1 MRMRTA
7 TTLARSMVLATA
19 VTLAA
24 CVTGDEDRP
33 GRARA
38 EAGKAEHSGSMSAGA
53 LRDHA
58 LESVKQKTI
67 AWVPAGLGT
76 PLTQTWTDRI
86 RRGAEALGMKFVLR
100 DANWDPR
107 RQAEA
112 VQALVNERPD
122 VLVVHNFD
130 VQLLAKLI
138 QQAERAGIYVIQV
151 NMVSNY
157 KSDAFVG
164 ADFIEVGRRSA
175 EDMVARC
182 GGGKTS
188 GKIAIVQGDLTSGAS
203 LALMEGAQPVFDA
216 HPEIKIV
223 SNQSGAWD
231 RSKAHEITATV
242 LKQHPD
248 LCATWGHWDQMQYG
262 AATAVDEA
270 GLAGKV
276 GVFMSDHSTITCEA
290 IGKGIVTQS
299 YAYSVPE
306 QGEAIVTLANW
317 LLQSGLPPG
326 SARAAIYSRLY
337 KIDASNWNQPGLCY
351 G

>member
-1 MRMRTA
+1 MHKVATVLVAAVFLGGCVSGGEEKQRPTA
-7 TTLARSMVLATA
+7 
-19 VTLAA
+19 AA
-24 CVTGDEDRP
+24 G
-33 GRARA
+33 AA
-38 EAGKAEHSGSMSAGA
+38 ETKGSMSSAELRNRALGVVAG
-53 LRDHA
+53 
-58 LESVKQKTI
+58 KTI
-67 AWVPAGLGT
+67 AWVPVGLGT
-76 PLTQTWTDRI
+76 PLTETWTERI
-86 RRGAEALGMKFVLR
+86 RRGAESLGMKFTMR
-100 DANWDPR
+100 DPNWDPR

-112 VQALVNERPD
+112 VQTLVNERPD

-164 ADFIEVGRRSA
+164 ADFLEVGRRIA
-175 EDMVARC
+175 EDMVAHC
-182 GGGKTS
+182 GGGKSS

-203 LALMEGAQPVFDA
+203 LALMEGAKPVLDA
-216 HPEIKIV
+216 HPELRIV
-223 SNQSGAWD
+223 SNQSAAWD

-270 GLAGKV
+270 GLKGKV
-276 GVFMSDHSTITCEA
+276 AVFMSDHSKITCDG
-290 IGKGIVTQS
+290 IGKGLVTQS
-299 YAYSVPE
+299 YGYSVPE
-306 QGEAIVTLANW
+306 QGDAIVTIANW

-326 SARAAIYSRLY
+326 TARTAIYSPLV
-337 KIDASNWNQPGLCY
+337 KIDSSNWQRPGLCY

>member
-1 MRMRTA
+1 MRGFA
-7 TTLARSMVLATA
+7 EIVLATWIVA
-19 VTLAA
+19 TG
-24 CVTGDEDRP
+24 CVTDGGER
-33 GRARA
+33 RAA
-38 EAGKAEHSGSMSAGA
+38 KAEGGAAEVKGSMSSAD
-53 LRDHA
+53 LRDRA
-58 LESVKQKTI
+58 LGSVAGKTI
-67 AWVPAGLGT
+67 AWVPVGLGT
-76 PLTQTWTDRI
+76 PLTETWTEKI
-86 RRGAEALGMKFVLR
+86 RRGAESLGMKFILR

-112 VQALVNERPD
+112 VQTLVNEHPD

-138 QQAERAGIYVIQV
+138 QQAERSGISVIQV

-164 ADFIEVGRRSA
+164 ADFIEVGRRVA

-182 GGGKTS
+182 GGGKSS
-188 GKIAIVQGDLTSGAS
+188 GKIAVVQGDLTSGVS
-203 LALMEGAQPVFDA
+203 LALMEGAKPVLDA
-216 HPEIKIV
+216 HPEVKIV

-231 RSKAHEITATV
+231 RTKAHEITATV
-242 LKQHPD
+242 LKQHPH

-262 AATAVDEA
+262 AATAVEEA

-276 GVFMSDHSTITCEA
+276 AVFTSDHSKVTCEG
-290 IGKGIVTQS
+290 IGKGIVTAS
-299 YAYSVPE
+299 YGYSVPE

-326 SARAAIYSRLY
+326 TARTAIYSRLVQ
-337 KIDASNWNQPGLCY
+337 IDSTNWKKPRLCY